1 MTLSSFGVKTWR
13 CLNKLK
19 SFFLQRENFRT
30 IHKSDIYE
38 NWNLMFDGFEVD
50 RNLLLF
56 FPSSTSGTQCEHFM
70 SSNVDGD
77 FSVLI
82 SFQSVLSA
90 AKRRSGDVGKTLD
103 RHTLRCSR
111 KIFMHFSSCH
121 DWVLWHSCVCSSL
134 CAVTSR
140 SFFMELCKPNMLSG
154 RIFLFKFSCS
164 NLALNVLRNE
174 MRNHLE
180 IFKFPNEKRNY
191 WWHPLF
197 TKSLIE
203 NFFLE

>member
-1 MTLSSFGVKTWR
+1 MTLSSIEAKTWR
-13 CLNKLK
+13 CLNKLR
-19 SFFLQRENFRT
+19 SFFVQRENFRA

-70 SSNVDGD
+70 SSNDDGD

-90 AKRRSGDVGKTLD
+90 AKRRSANVDKTLD

-121 DWVLWHSCVCSSL
+121 D
-134 CAVTSR
+134 
-140 SFFMELCKPNMLSG
+140 
-154 RIFLFKFSCS
+154 
-164 NLALNVLRNE
+164 
-174 MRNHLE
+174 
-180 IFKFPNEKRNY
+180 
-191 WWHPLF
+191 
-197 TKSLIE
+197 
-203 NFFLE
+203 